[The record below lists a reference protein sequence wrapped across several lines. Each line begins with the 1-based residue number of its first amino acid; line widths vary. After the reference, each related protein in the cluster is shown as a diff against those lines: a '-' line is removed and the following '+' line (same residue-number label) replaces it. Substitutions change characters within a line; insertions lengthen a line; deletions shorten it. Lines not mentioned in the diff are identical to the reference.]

1 MIILAWS
8 VLTWL
13 VASACFVHFL
23 SQVCN
28 TMSTADSENN
38 VAKNRLVHDKDLPLR
53 EDIRLLGRMLGDT
66 LREQEGEAAFELVEN
81 IRQNAIRFHRDQDPK
96 ARDELDRLLNQLSS
110 KSTVPVVRAFSY
122 FSLLSNIA
130 EDIHHNRRRRA
141 HLCAGSPPQAG
152 SVTLA
157 LERVLE
163 SKGNTAILTNF
174 FKKAVISPVLTAHPT
189 EVQRRSILDCQLSIE
204 RLLKERAR
212 TQLTPN
218 ELRHNE
224 ERLRATI
231 QILWQTRMLRPTR
244 LSVYDEIEN
253 GLAYYS
259 YTFLTEIPYLYAKIE
274 DLLERRLGKDAPYVA
289 SFLRIGSWIGGDRD
303 GNPFVTHEV
312 MLRAVERQSSVVL
325 DFYLDEVRKIG
336 RSMSLTESLVKVS
349 EEVQELAAA
358 SPDIPNRSD
367 EPYRRIFLSIGARLV
382 AASEQLGH
390 MVTQFDPVESNKP
403 YANSAEFVHDLD
415 IIIHSLKQ
423 HKSHWV
429 ARGAL
434 RNLRRAVDV
443 FGFHLAPL
451 DMRQHSKVHEQVVSE
466 LFELATHRKDYRQLR
481 EEDRIKWLLAEIS
494 SPRLVFSSYQACS
507 ETAQAELRILQCAA
521 VIQRRFGQAAMPNYI
536 ISMTTSVINVLEVAF
551 LLQEVGLLQAG
562 ENPQLALNIIPLF
575 ETIADL
581 RGCGAIMDQLFSLPY
596 YRQLLNSRSNV
607 QEVMLGYSDSNK
619 DGGFITSNW
628 EIYKAEIDL
637 TKVFA
642 KHKIEL
648 RLFHGRGGTVGRGGG
663 PSYQSILAQPPGSV
677 NGQIRVTEQ
686 GEVIS
691 SKYAEP
697 EIGRRN
703 LETLVAA
710 TMEATLLSHDA
721 IGANADRY
729 YRTME
734 MLASASFAA
743 YRNLVYETPGFKEF
757 FLECT
762 PIREMAGL
770 HIGSRPPSRKDSDDI
785 EDLRAIPWVFS
796 WSLSRMMLPGW
807 YGFGHAVEAFVNHED
822 QAGQGLKLLQ
832 EMYKNWPFMQTLL
845 SNMDMVLTKT
855 DMGIASRY
863 AELVNDVDLREQIF
877 GRIKDEWERS
887 KKWLFAV
894 TGNNE
899 LLQDNPTLAR
909 SIRNRIPYIDP
920 LNHLQVELLRRYRS
934 GEDSDEVK
942 RSIHMTINGVTAGLR
957 NSG

>member
-1 MIILAWS
+1 MNA
-8 VLTWL
+8 
-13 VASACFVHFL
+13 
-23 SQVCN
+23 
-28 TMSTADSENN
+28 ADSENN
-38 VAKNRLVHDKDLPLR
+38 GAQNVLADDKDLPLR
-53 EDIRLLGRMLGDT
+53 EDIRFLGRMLGDT
-66 LREQEGEAAFELVEN
+66 LREQEGDNAFELVEN
-81 IRQNAIRFHRDQDPK
+81 IRQTAIRFHRDQDPK
-96 ARDELDRLLNQLSS
+96 ARYELDAILNRLSDKDSL
-110 KSTVPVVRAFSY
+110 PVVRAFSY

-130 EDIHHNRRRRA
+130 EDVHHNRRRRA
-141 HLCAGSPPQAG
+141 HLRAGSSPQAG

-163 SKGNTAILTNF
+163 SKKDTAVLVDF
-174 FKKAVISPVLTAHPT
+174 FRKAVISPVLTAHPT
-189 EVQRRSILDCQLSIE
+189 EVQRRSILDCQLAIE

-212 TQLTPN
+212 TELTPN

-224 ERLRATI
+224 EGLRATI
-231 QILWQTRMLRPTR
+231 QVLWQTRMLRPTR

-259 YTFLTEIPYLYAKIE
+259 YTFLTEIPYIYAKIE
-274 DLLERRLGKDAPYVA
+274 DLLERHLGKDAPYVT

-303 GNPFVTHEV
+303 GNPFVTHEA
-312 MLRAVERQSSVVL
+312 MLRAVERQSALAL
-325 DFYLDEVRKIG
+325 DFYLDAVNKIG
-336 RSMSLTESLVKVS
+336 RSMSLTEHLVKVS
-349 EEVQELAAA
+349 DEVKELAVAA
-358 SPDIPNRSD
+358 PDIPNRSD
-367 EPYRRIFLSIGARLV
+367 EPYRRIFLSIGERLV
-382 AASEQLGH
+382 ATSQQLGH
-390 MVTQFDPVESNKP
+390 QLTQHNPIDTGKP
-403 YANSAEFVHDLD
+403 YADSAELLRDLD
-415 IIIHSLKQ
+415 VIIYSLKQ
-423 HKSHWV
+423 HKSYWV

-451 DMRQHSKVHEQVVSE
+451 DMRQHSKIHEQVVAE
-466 LFELATHRKDYRQLR
+466 LFEHHEQGKHYLELNER
-481 EEDRIKWLLAEIS
+481 ERIEWLLAEIS
-494 SPRLVFSSYQACS
+494 RSRRVLASYADYSKIAQS
-507 ETAQAELRILQCAA
+507 ELYILQCAA
-521 VIQRRFGQAAMPNYI
+521 EIHRRFGRVAMPNYI
-536 ISMTTSVINVLEVAF
+536 ISMTTGVINVLEVAL

-562 ENPQLALNIIPLF
+562 EDPQLHLNIIPLF

-581 RGCGAIMDQLFSLPY
+581 RSCSVIMDQLFSLSY
-596 YRQLLNSRSNV
+596 YRKLLNSRGNV

-628 EIYKAEIDL
+628 EIYKAEIEL

-642 KHKIEL
+642 KHSVEL

-710 TMEATLLSHDA
+710 TMEATLLSHDS
-721 IGANADRY
+721 IGTNADRY
-729 YRTME
+729 YQAME
-734 MLASASFAA
+734 RLASASFAA
-743 YRNLVYETPGFKEF
+743 YRELVYETPGFKKF
-757 FLECT
+757 FLEST

-770 HIGSRPPSRKDSDDI
+770 HIGSRPPSRKNSDAI

-807 YGFGHAVEAFVNHED
+807 YGFGHAVEAFVNRDD
-822 QAGQGLKLLQ
+822 QAGKGLALLQ
-832 EMYKNWPFMQTLL
+832 EMYREWPFMQALL
-845 SNMDMVLTKT
+845 SNMDMVLAKT

-863 AELVNDVDLREQIF
+863 AELVDDVVLREQIF
-877 GRIKDEWERS
+877 GRIREERARS
-887 KKWLFAV
+887 QKWLFAV
-894 TGNNE
+894 TGHTE

-909 SIRNRIPYIDP
+909 SIRNRTPYIDP

-934 GEDSDEVK
+934 GEDSEEVK
-942 RSIHMTINGVTAGLR
+942 RSIHLTINGVTAGLR

>member
-1 MIILAWS
+1 M
-8 VLTWL
+8 
-13 VASACFVHFL
+13 SA
-23 SQVCN
+23 
-28 TMSTADSENN
+28 ADSENN
-38 VAKNRLVHDKDLPLR
+38 VVNNNWVHDKDLPLR
-53 EDIRLLGRMLGDT
+53 EDIRFLGRMLGDT
-66 LREQEGEAAFELVEN
+66 LRDQEGDSAFELVEN
-81 IRQNAIRFHRDQDPK
+81 IRQTAIRFHRDQDPK
-96 ARDELDRLLNQLSS
+96 ARDELDMILNQLSDKDS
-110 KSTVPVVRAFSY
+110 LPVVRAFSY

-130 EDIHHNRRRRA
+130 EDVHHNRRRRA
-141 HLCAGSPPQAG
+141 HLRAGSPPQAG

-163 SKGNTAILTNF
+163 GRKDKSAAVILADF
-174 FKKAVISPVLTAHPT
+174 FNKAVVSPVLTAHPT
-189 EVQRRSILDCQLSIE
+189 EVQRRSILDCQLTIE

-212 TQLTPN
+212 TELTPN
-218 ELRHNE
+218 EMRHNE
-224 ERLRATI
+224 EGLRATI

-244 LSVYDEIEN
+244 LTVYDEIEN

-259 YTFLTEIPYLYAKIE
+259 YTFLTEIPYIYAKIE
-274 DLLERRLGKDAPYVA
+274 DLLDRLLGNDAPYVT

-303 GNPFVTHEV
+303 GNPFVTHEA
-312 MLRAVERQSSVVL
+312 MLHAVERQSSLAL
-325 DFYLDEVRKIG
+325 DYYLDEVNKIG
-336 RSMSLTESLVKVS
+336 RTMSLSERLVKVS
-349 EEVQELAAA
+349 DEVRALAAA

-367 EPYRRIFLSIGARLV
+367 EPYRRIFLSIGRRLI
-382 AASEQLGH
+382 ATCQYLGH
-390 MVTQFDPVESNKP
+390 PATQQNPAEAGKP
-403 YANSAEFVHDLD
+403 YRDSAEFLHDLD
-415 IIIHSLKQ
+415 VIIRSLKQ
-423 HKSHWV
+423 HKSYWV

-451 DMRQHSKVHEQVVSE
+451 DMRQHSKIHEQVVAE
-466 LFELATHRKDYRQLR
+466 LFEHATRRKDYLQWNT
-481 EEDRIKWLLAEIS
+481 EKRIEWLLSEIS
-494 SPRLVFSSYQACS
+494 QPRPLIFSYTDCS
-507 ETAQAELRILQCAA
+507 ETAQSELRILQCAA
-521 VIQRRFGQAAMPNYI
+521 EIQHRFGRDSMPNYI
-536 ISMTTSVINVLEVAF
+536 ISMTTGVINILEVAW
-551 LLQEVGLLQAG
+551 LLQQVGLLEAG
-562 ENPQLALNIIPLF
+562 DSPQLHLNIIPLF

-581 RGCGAIMDQLFSLPY
+581 RSCSLIMDQLFSLPY
-596 YRQLLNSRSNV
+596 YRKLLNSRGNV

-628 EIYKAEIDL
+628 EIYKAEIEL
-637 TKVFA
+637 TKIFA
-642 KHKIEL
+642 KHQVEL

-710 TMEATLLSHDA
+710 TIEATLLSHDS

-729 YRTME
+729 YSAME
-734 MLASASFAA
+734 KLASASFAA
-743 YRNLVYETPGFKEF
+743 YRNLVYETPGFKSF
-757 FLECT
+757 FLQST

-770 HIGSRPPSRKDSDDI
+770 HIGSRPPSRKNSDAI

-807 YGFGHAVEAFVNHED
+807 YGFGHAVETFIQHEN
-822 QAGQGLKLLQ
+822 QAGQGLELLQ
-832 EMYKNWPFMQTLL
+832 EMYKEWPFMQTLL
-845 SNMDMVLTKT
+845 SNMDMVLAKT

-863 AELVNDVDLREQIF
+863 AELVDDVALREQIF
-877 GRIKDEWERS
+877 GRIQEERERS
-887 KKWLFAV
+887 QKWLFAV
-894 TGNNE
+894 TGHTE

-909 SIRNRIPYIDP
+909 SIRNRTPYIDP

-934 GEDSDEVK
+934 GEDSEEVK
-942 RSIHMTINGVTAGLR
+942 RSIHLTINGVTAGLR

>member
-1 MIILAWS
+1 MNI
-8 VLTWL
+8 
-13 VASACFVHFL
+13 
-23 SQVCN
+23 
-28 TMSTADSENN
+28 ADSENS
-38 VAKNRLVHDKDLPLR
+38 VSKNKLANDKDLPLR

-81 IRQNAIRFHRDQDPK
+81 IRQTAIRFHRDQDPE
-96 ARDELDRLLNQLSS
+96 ARNELDRLLNQLSS
-110 KSTVPVVRAFSY
+110 ESTIPVVRAFSY

-163 SKGNTAILTNF
+163 NKKDVTALADF
-174 FKKAVISPVLTAHPT
+174 FSKAVISPVLTAHPT
-189 EVQRRSILDCQLSIE
+189 EVQRRSILDCQLTIE

-224 ERLRATI
+224 ECLRATI

-259 YTFLTEIPYLYAKIE
+259 YTFLTEIPYIYAKIE
-274 DLLERRLGKDAPYVA
+274 DLLERRLGDDAPYVA

-303 GNPFVTHEV
+303 GNPFVTDEV

-325 DFYLDEVRKIG
+325 DFYLDEVRRIG
-336 RSMSLTESLVKVS
+336 RSMSLTERLVKVS
-349 EEVQELAAA
+349 DEIKELAAV

-382 AASEQLGH
+382 ATSQQLGLTI
-390 MVTQFDPVESNKP
+390 TQPDAVESSKP
-403 YANSAEFVHDLD
+403 YANSTEFLHDLD

-423 HKSHWV
+423 HKSHWI

-451 DMRQHSKVHEQVVSE
+451 DMRQHSKVHEQVVAE
-466 LFELATHRKDYRQLR
+466 LFELSTHRKDYLQLS
-481 EEDRIKWLLAEIS
+481 EEERIQWLLIQIS
-494 SPRLVFSSYQACS
+494 NPRFLFSPYQACS
-507 ETAQAELRILQCAA
+507 ETTQAELRILHCAA
-521 VIQRRFGQAAMPNYI
+521 KIQHRFGRAAMPNYI
-536 ISMTTSVINVLEVAF
+536 ISMTTGVINILEVAL
-551 LLQEVGLLQAG
+551 LLQEVSLLQAG
-562 ENPQLALNIIPLF
+562 ENPQLHLNIIPLF

-581 RGCGAIMDQLFSLPY
+581 RGCGTIMDQLFSLPY
-596 YRQLLNSRSNV
+596 YRKLLSSRGNV

-637 TKVFA
+637 TKIFA
-642 KHKIEL
+642 KHKVEL

-710 TMEATLLSHDA
+710 TMEATLLGHDS
-721 IGANADRY
+721 IGADASHY
-729 YRTME
+729 YQAME
-734 MLASASFAA
+734 TLASASFVA
-743 YRNLVYETPGFKEF
+743 YRDLVYETPGFKEF
-757 FLECT
+757 FLEST
-762 PIREMAGL
+762 TIREMAGL
-770 HIGSRPPSRKDSDDI
+770 HIGSRPSSRKNSDTI

-807 YGFGHAVEAFVNHED
+807 YGFGHAVEAFVKHED
-822 QAGQGLKLLQ
+822 QAGQGLALLQ
-832 EMYKNWPFMQTLL
+832 EMYKNWPFMQALL
-845 SNMDMVLTKT
+845 SNMDMVLAKT

-863 AELVNDVDLREQIF
+863 AELVDDVALREQIF
-877 GRIKDEWERS
+877 GHIKEEWERS

-894 TGNNE
+894 TGNTE

-909 SIRNRIPYIDP
+909 SIRNRMPYIDP

-934 GEDSDEVK
+934 GEDSEEVK
-942 RSIHMTINGVTAGLR
+942 PSIHLTINGVTAGLR